1 MKKFVCFHLYNDFS
15 GSPKVLR
22 RVVRGMLEEGHEVVM
37 VTSRGGVLDNAQ
49 PTVLSFSEKC
59 TIHNFIAKGS
69 KTFGSQLTPSA
80 TLVPLRQGDN
90 IEGQQAT
97 GNRQQLADNSQLSI
111 LSPKAQ
117 RPSVLNSQLRYRY
130 YNYKFAGSGVV
141 TALRYAW
148 VQIYTF
154 FVALGYWSDK
164 NVVFYINTILPVGP
178 AVAGWLMRKE
188 VIYHYHEN
196 AMVKGKMYR
205 LLAWVMQRV
214 ATEIICVSKYQRSF
228 LKRQEGVRVV
238 PNALDEEFLAR
249 AVVDVEGAFE
259 RKTVLMLG
267 SLKGYKGTKEFVEL
281 ARRLEQFRFVLVLND
296 SQENI
301 DRYFEE
307 NGLVCTE
314 NLKVYARQED
324 VVPFYCEASVVLNL
338 TDKTQAIETFGL
350 TALEAR
356 AFGLPVIVPT
366 VGGIA
371 EMVED
376 GVNGWKIDVQDLD
389 VIERR
394 IEEML
399 SDREVYGCFVN
410 GQQST
415 VNGQHYSFR
424 S

>member
-22 RVVRGMLEEGHEVVM
+22 QVVRGMLEEGHEVVL
-37 VTSRGGVLDNAQ
+37 VTSRGGVLDKITDNRLQ
-49 PTVLSFSEKC
+49 ITHFVRDFYSSR
-59 TIHNFIAKGS
+59 HNK
-69 KTFGSQLTPSA
+69 QTPSA
-80 TLVPLRQGDN
+80 LANRKNIQITDN
-90 IEGQQAT
+90 F
-97 GNRQQLADNSQLSI
+97 
-111 LSPKAQ
+111 
-117 RPSVLNSQLRYRY
+117 QLRYRY
-130 YNYKFAGSGVV
+130 YNYKFSENKLV
-141 TALRYAW
+141 TALRYVW

-154 FVALGYWSDK
+154 FVALGYWFEKD
-164 NVVFYINTILPVGP
+164 VVFYINTILPVGP
-178 AVAGWLMRKE
+178 AVAGWLMRKR

-205 LLAWVMQRV
+205 ALAWVMQRV
-214 ATEIICVSKYQRSF
+214 ATEIVCVSEYQRSF
-228 LKRQEGVRVV
+228 LKRQEGVKVV
-238 PNALDEEFLAR
+238 PNALDEEFVAR
-249 AVVDVEGAFE
+249 AVVDVEGAFV

-281 ARRLEQFRFVLVLND
+281 ARRLEQYRFVLVLND
-296 SQENI
+296 EQENI

-307 NGLVCTE
+307 NGLVGTE

-324 VVPFYCEASVVLNL
+324 VVPFYREASVVLNL

-376 GVNGWKIDVQDLD
+376 GVNGWKIDVQELD
-389 VIERR
+389 VIAMR

-399 SDREVYGCFVN
+399 SDREVYGRLCN
-410 GQQST
+410 RQ
-415 VNGQHYSFR
+415 
-424 S
+424 

>member
-1 MKKFVCFHLYNDFS
+1 MSLTDDIVSHGTHGTHGTADAAPAG
-15 GSPKVLR
+15 GS
-22 RVVRGMLEEGHEVVM
+22 RV
-37 VTSRGGVLDNAQ
+37 
-49 PTVLSFSEKC
+49 
-59 TIHNFIAKGS
+59 NF
-69 KTFGSQLTPSA
+69 
-80 TLVPLRQGDN
+80 
-90 IEGQQAT
+90 
-97 GNRQQLADNSQLSI
+97 
-111 LSPKAQ
+111 
-117 RPSVLNSQLRYRY
+117 RY
-130 YNYKFAGSGVV
+130 YNYRFSERGVV

-154 FVALGYWSDK
+154 FVALGYLYEKD
-164 NVVFYINTILPVGP
+164 VEFYINTILPVGP
-178 AVAGWLMRKE
+178 AVAGWLMRKR

-196 AMVKGKMYR
+196 AMVKVRMYR
-205 LLAWVMQRV
+205 ALAWVMQRV
-214 ATEIICVSKYQRSF
+214 ATEIICVSEYQRSF
-228 LKRQEGVRVV
+228 LKRQEGVKVV

-281 ARRLEQFRFVLVLND
+281 ARRLEQYRFVLVLND
-296 SQENI
+296 EQENI

-307 NGLVCTE
+307 NGLVATE

-324 VVPFYCEASVVLNL
+324 VVPFYREASVVLNL

-376 GVNGWKIDVQDLD
+376 GVNGWKIDVQELD
-389 VIERR
+389 VIAMR

-410 GQQST
+410 GQRLK
-415 VNGQHYSFR
+415 VEI
-424 S
+424 

>member
-22 RVVRGMLEEGHEVVM
+22 RVVRGMLEEGHEVVL

-49 PTVLSFSEKC
+49 FTTNDLELQRK
-59 TIHNFIAKGS
+59 IHNFIAKGS
-69 KTFGSQLTPSA
+69 KTFGSQLPPSA

-117 RPSVLNSQLRYRY
+117 RPSVLNFQLRYRY
-130 YNYKFAGSGVV
+130 YDYKFAGSGVV

-178 AVAGWLMRKE
+178 AVAGWLIRKR

-196 AMVKGKMYR
+196 AMVKGRMYR
-205 LLAWVMQRV
+205 ALAWVMQRV

-249 AVVDVEGAFE
+249 AVVDVESAFK

-307 NGLVCTE
+307 NGLVVTE

-324 VVPFYCEASVVLNL
+324 VVPFYREASVVLNL

-389 VIERR
+389 VIVMR

-399 SDREVYGCFVN
+399 SDREVYGRLCK
-410 GQQST
+410 G
-415 VNGQHYSFR
+415 
-424 S
+424 

>member
-22 RVVRGMLEEGHEVVM
+22 QVVSGMLEEGHEVVL

-49 PTVLSFSEKC
+49 FTTNGLELQRK
-59 TIHNFIAKGS
+59 IHNFIAKGS

-130 YNYKFAGSGVV
+130 YDYKFAGSGVV

-148 VQIYTF
+148 VQVYTF
-154 FVALGYWSDK
+154 FVALGYLFDK

-178 AVAGWLMRKE
+178 AVAGWLMRKR

-196 AMVKGKMYR
+196 AMVKGRMYR
-205 LLAWVMQRV
+205 VLAWVMQRV
-214 ATEIICVSKYQRSF
+214 ATEIVCVSEYQRSF
-228 LKRQEGVRVV
+228 LKRQEGVKVV
-238 PNALDEEFLAR
+238 PNALDEEFVAR
-249 AVVDVEGAFE
+249 AEVDVEGAFE

-281 ARRLEQFRFVLVLND
+281 ARRLEQYRFVLVLND
-296 SQENI
+296 TQENI

-307 NGLVCTE
+307 NGLVVTE

-324 VVPFYCEASVVLNL
+324 VVPFYREASVVLNL

-389 VIERR
+389 VIAMR

-399 SDREVYGCFVN
+399 SDRDVYGRLCN
-410 GQQST
+410 R
-415 VNGQHYSFR
+415 QHYSLR

>member
-22 RVVRGMLEEGHEVVM
+22 QVVRGMLEEGHEVVL

-49 PTVLSFSEKC
+49 F
-59 TIHNFIAKGS
+59 TIHN
-69 KTFGSQLTPSA
+69 SQLTPSA

-97 GNRQQLADNSQLSI
+97 GNRQQLADNSQLFIAKGSKTDG
-111 LSPKAQ
+111 ST
-117 RPSVLNSQLRYRY
+117 LNSQLRYRY

-154 FVALGYWSDK
+154 FVALGYLFEKD
-164 NVVFYINTILPVGP
+164 VVFYINTILPVGP
-178 AVAGWLMRKE
+178 AVAGWLMRKR

-196 AMVKGKMYR
+196 AMVKGRMYR
-205 LLAWVMQRV
+205 ALAWVMQRV

-228 LKRQEGVRVV
+228 LKRQEGVKVV

-296 SQENI
+296 EQENI

-307 NGLVCTE
+307 NGLACTE

-324 VVPFYCEASVVLNL
+324 VVPFYREASVVLNL
-338 TDKTQAIETFGL
+338 SNKELFIETFGL
-350 TALEAR
+350 TALEAM

-376 GVNGWKIDVQDLD
+376 GVNGWKIDVQELD
-389 VIERR
+389 VIAMR

-399 SDREVYGCFVN
+399 SDREVYGRL
-410 GQQST
+410 GK
-415 VNGQHYSFR
+415 G
-424 S
+424 

>member
-1 MKKFVCFHLYNDFS
+1 MKKIVCFHLYNDFS

-22 RVVRGMLEEGHEVVM
+22 QVVRGMLEERHEVVL
-37 VTSRGGVLDNAQ
+37 VTSRGGVLDCQ
-49 PTVLSFSEKC
+49 QSTVNRQQLADSSQL
-59 TIHNFIAKGS
+59 FIAKGS
-69 KTFGSQLTPSA
+69 KTDGS
-80 TLVPLRQGDN
+80 TLN
-90 IEGQQAT
+90 F
-97 GNRQQLADNSQLSI
+97 
-111 LSPKAQ
+111 
-117 RPSVLNSQLRYRY
+117 QLRYRY

-141 TALRYAW
+141 TALRYVW

-154 FVALGYWSDK
+154 FVALGYLFEKD
-164 NVVFYINTILPVGP
+164 VVFYINTILPVGP
-178 AVAGWLMRKE
+178 AVAGWLMRKR

-196 AMVKGKMYR
+196 AMVKGRMYR
-205 LLAWVMQRV
+205 ALAWVMQRV
-214 ATEIICVSKYQRSF
+214 ATEIICVSEYQRSF
-228 LKRQEGVRVV
+228 LKRQEGVKVV

-281 ARRLEQFRFVLVLND
+281 ARRLEQYRFVLVLND
-296 SQENI
+296 EQENI

-307 NGLVCTE
+307 NGLVVTE

-324 VVPFYCEASVVLNL
+324 VVPFYREASVVLNL

-389 VIERR
+389 VIAMR

-410 GQQST
+410 SQQST
-415 VNGQHYSFR
+415 VNRQRSTVNGQQTTVNIVNFNIYGKKF
-424 S
+424 

>member
-22 RVVRGMLEEGHEVVM
+22 QVVRGMLEEGHEVVM

-49 PTVLSFSEKC
+49 FTTNGLELQRK
-59 TIHNFIAKGS
+59 IHNFIAKGS

-154 FVALGYWSDK
+154 FVALGYLFDK

-178 AVAGWLMRKE
+178 AVAGWLIRKR

-196 AMVKGKMYR
+196 AMVKGRMYR
-205 LLAWVMQRV
+205 ALAWVMQRV

-259 RKTVLMLG
+259 RKTVLLLG

-296 SQENI
+296 TQENI

-324 VVPFYCEASVVLNL
+324 VVPFYREASVVLNL

-350 TALEAR
+350 TALEAM

-389 VIERR
+389 VIAMR

-399 SDREVYGCFVN
+399 NDREVYGRFVN
-410 GQQST
+410 R
-415 VNGQHYSFR
+415 QHYSLR

>member
-1 MKKFVCFHLYNDFS
+1 MMKKIVCFHLYNDFS

-22 RVVRGMLEEGHEVVM
+22 RVVRGMLEEGHEVDL
-37 VTSRGGVLDNAQ
+37 VTSRGGVL
-49 PTVLSFSEKC
+49 SEEFSLRPFDPS
-59 TIHNFIAKGS
+59 TGS
-69 KTFGSQLTPSA
+69 GTAGSGIQSVA
-80 TLVPLRQGDN
+80 ELR
-90 IEGQQAT
+90 
-97 GNRQQLADNSQLSI
+97 RS
-111 LSPKAQ
+111 
-117 RPSVLNSQLRYRY
+117 LNVMLKIRY
-130 YNYKFAGSGVV
+130 YDYKFLGNGVV

-154 FVALGYWSDK
+154 CVALGYLFDK
-164 NVVFYINTILPVGP
+164 DVVFYINTILPVGP
-178 AVAGWLMRKE
+178 AVAGWLMRKR

-196 AMVKGKMYR
+196 AMVKGRMYR
-205 LLAWVMQRV
+205 ALAWVMQRV
-214 ATEIICVSKYQRSF
+214 ATEIVCVSKYQRSF

-296 SQENI
+296 EQENI

-307 NGLVCTE
+307 NGLVGTE

-324 VVPFYCEASVVLNL
+324 VVPFYREASVVLNL

-350 TALEAR
+350 TALEAM

-389 VIERR
+389 VIVMR

-399 SDREVYGCFVN
+399 NDREEYGRLCK
-410 GQQST
+410 G
-415 VNGQHYSFR
+415 
-424 S
+424 

>member
-22 RVVRGMLEEGHEVVM
+22 QVVRGMLEEGHEVVL

-59 TIHNFIAKGS
+59 TIHN
-69 KTFGSQLTPSA
+69 SQLTPSA

-97 GNRQQLADNSQLSI
+97 GNRQQLADNSQLFIAKGSKTDG
-111 LSPKAQ
+111 ST
-117 RPSVLNSQLRYRY
+117 LNSQLRYRY
-130 YNYKFAGSGVV
+130 YNYKFAGSGAV

-154 FVALGYWSDK
+154 FVALRYLFERD
-164 NVVFYINTILPVGP
+164 VVFYINTILPVGP
-178 AVAGWLMRKE
+178 AVAGWLMRKR

-196 AMVKGKMYR
+196 AMVKGRMYR

-281 ARRLEQFRFVLVLND
+281 ARRLGQYRFVLVLND
-296 SQENI
+296 AQENI

-307 NGLVCTE
+307 NGLVGTE

-324 VVPFYCEASVVLNL
+324 VVPFYREASVVLNL

-376 GVNGWKIDVQDLD
+376 GVNGWKIDVQELD
-389 VIERR
+389 VIAMR

-399 SDREVYGCFVN
+399 SDREVYGRLCK
-410 GQQST
+410 G
-415 VNGQHYSFR
+415 
-424 S
+424 

>member
-22 RVVRGMLEEGHEVVM
+22 QVVRGMLEEGHEVVL

-59 TIHNFIAKGS
+59 TIHN
-69 KTFGSQLTPSA
+69 SQLTPSA

-90 IEGQQAT
+90 IEGPQAI
-97 GNRQQLADNSQLSI
+97 GNRQQLADNSQLFIAKGSKTDG
-111 LSPKAQ
+111 ST
-117 RPSVLNSQLRYRY
+117 LNSQLRYRY

-141 TALRYAW
+141 TALRYVW

-154 FVALGYWSDK
+154 FVALGYLFERD
-164 NVVFYINTILPVGP
+164 VVFYINTILPVGP
-178 AVAGWLMRKE
+178 AVAGWLMRKR

-196 AMVKGKMYR
+196 AMVKGRMYR
-205 LLAWVMQRV
+205 LLAWVMQLV
-214 ATEIICVSKYQRSF
+214 ATEIVCVSEYQRSF

-238 PNALDEEFLAR
+238 PNALDEEFVAR

-267 SLKGYKGTKEFVEL
+267 SLKGYKGTKEFMEL
-281 ARRLEQFRFVLVLND
+281 ARRLGQYRFVLVLND
-296 SQENI
+296 AQENI

-307 NGLVCTE
+307 NGLVGTE

-324 VVPFYCEASVVLNL
+324 VVPFYREASVVLNL

-350 TALEAR
+350 TALEAM

-376 GVNGWKIDVQDLD
+376 GVNGWKIDVQELD
-389 VIERR
+389 VIAMR

-399 SDREVYGCFVN
+399 SDREVYGRLCK
-410 GQQST
+410 G
-415 VNGQHYSFR
+415 
-424 S
+424 

>member
-1 MKKFVCFHLYNDFS
+1 MLKIVCFHLYNDFS

-22 RVVRGMLEEGHEVVM
+22 QVVRGMLEEGHEVVL
-37 VTSRGGVLDNAQ
+37 VTSRGGVLDKITDYRLQRADS
-49 PTVLSFSEKC
+49 V
-59 TIHNFIAKGS
+59 
-69 KTFGSQLTPSA
+69 PS
-80 TLVPLRQGDN
+80 TSSG
-90 IEGQQAT
+90 T
-97 GNRQQLADNSQLSI
+97 GN
-111 LSPKAQ
+111 KEG
-117 RPSVLNSQLRYRY
+117 QLRYRY

-154 FVALGYWSDK
+154 CVALGYWLDRD
-164 NVVFYINTILPVGP
+164 VVFYINTILPVGP
-178 AVAGWLMRKE
+178 AVAGWLMRKR

-196 AMVKGKMYR
+196 AMVKGRMYR
-205 LLAWVMQRV
+205 ALAWVMQRV

-249 AVVDVEGAFE
+249 AVVDVESAFE

-281 ARRLEQFRFVLVLND
+281 ARRLEQYRFVLVLND
-296 SQENI
+296 RQENI

-338 TDKTQAIETFGL
+338 SNKEQFIETFGL
-350 TALEAR
+350 TALEAM

-389 VIERR
+389 VIAMR

-399 SDREVYGCFVN
+399 SDREVYGRLVN
-410 GQQST
+410 R
-415 VNGQHYSFR
+415 QHYSLR

>member
-1 MKKFVCFHLYNDFS
+1 MLKIVCFHLYNDFS

-22 RVVRGMLEEGHEVVM
+22 QVVRGMLEEGHEVVL
-37 VTSRGGVLDNAQ
+37 VTSRGGVLDKITDYRLQITPYVRDFYSAR
-49 PTVLSFSEKC
+49 
-59 TIHNFIAKGS
+59 HNEQA
-69 KTFGSQLTPSA
+69 PSA
-80 TLVPLRQGDN
+80 LANRKN
-90 IEGQQAT
+90 IQIT
-97 GNRQQLADNSQLSI
+97 D
-111 LSPKAQ
+111 
-117 RPSVLNSQLRYRY
+117 NSQLRYRY
-130 YNYKFAGSGVV
+130 YNYKFVGSGVV
-141 TALRYAW
+141 TALMYAW

-178 AVAGWLMRKE
+178 AVAGWLMRKR

-249 AVVDVEGAFE
+249 AVVDVEGAFG

-281 ARRLEQFRFVLVLND
+281 ARRLEPYRFVLVLND
-296 SQENI
+296 TQENI
-301 DRYFEE
+301 DKYFEE
-307 NGLVCTE
+307 NGLVGTE

-324 VVPFYCEASVVLNL
+324 VVPFYREASVVLNL
-338 TDKTQAIETFGL
+338 SNKEQFIETFGL
-350 TALEAR
+350 TALEAM

-389 VIERR
+389 MIERR

-399 SDREVYGCFVN
+399 SDREVYGRLCN
-410 GQQST
+410 R
-415 VNGQHYSFR
+415 QHYSLR

>member
-1 MKKFVCFHLYNDFS
+1 MIRLSGVDFVQIAYARQNLSKLSSALTCSQFLHPCLCYFTPAGFCLSEGKNIIMKKIVCFHLYNDFS

-22 RVVRGMLEEGHEVVM
+22 QVVRGMLEEGHEVVL
-37 VTSRGGVLDNAQ
+37 VTSRNGILDNSQ
-49 PTVLSFSEKC
+49 FI
-59 TIHNFIAKGS
+59 IHN
-69 KTFGSQLTPSA
+69 SQLTF
-80 TLVPLRQGDN
+80 RQ
-90 IEGQQAT
+90 
-97 GNRQQLADNSQLSI
+97 
-111 LSPKAQ
+111 
-117 RPSVLNSQLRYRY
+117 

-141 TALRYAW
+141 TALRYVW
-148 VQIYTF
+148 VQVYTF
-154 FVALGYWSDK
+154 FVALGYLFEKD
-164 NVVFYINTILPVGP
+164 VVFYINTILPVGP
-178 AVAGWLMRKE
+178 AVAGWLMRKR

-196 AMVKGKMYR
+196 AMVKGRMYR
-205 LLAWVMQRV
+205 ALAWVMQRV
-214 ATEIICVSKYQRSF
+214 ATEIICVSEYQRSF
-228 LKRQEGVRVV
+228 LKRQEGVKVV

-281 ARRLEQFRFVLVLND
+281 ARRLEQYRFVLVLND
-296 SQENI
+296 EQENI

-307 NGLVCTE
+307 NGLVVTE

-324 VVPFYCEASVVLNL
+324 VVPFYREASVVLNL

-376 GVNGWKIDVQDLD
+376 GVNGWKIDVQELD
-389 VIERR
+389 VIAMR

-399 SDREVYGCFVN
+399 SDREVYERLCRGCL
-410 GQQST
+410 
-415 VNGQHYSFR
+415 R
-424 S
+424 SNIGRT

>member
-1 MKKFVCFHLYNDFS
+1 M
-15 GSPKVLR
+15 
-22 RVVRGMLEEGHEVVM
+22 
-37 VTSRGGVLDNAQ
+37 
-49 PTVLSFSEKC
+49 
-59 TIHNFIAKGS
+59 
-69 KTFGSQLTPSA
+69 
-80 TLVPLRQGDN
+80 
-90 IEGQQAT
+90 
-97 GNRQQLADNSQLSI
+97 
-111 LSPKAQ
+111 
-117 RPSVLNSQLRYRY
+117 
-130 YNYKFAGSGVV
+130 

-178 AVAGWLMRKE
+178 AVAGWLMRKR

-196 AMVKGKMYR
+196 AMVKGRMYR
-205 LLAWVMQRV
+205 ALAWVMQCV
-214 ATEIICVSKYQRSF
+214 ATEIICVSEYQRSF
-228 LKRQEGVRVV
+228 LKRQEGVKVV
-238 PNALDEEFLAR
+238 PNALDEEFVAR

-259 RKTVLMLG
+259 RTTVLMLG

-281 ARRLEQFRFVLVLND
+281 ARRLEQYRFVLVLND

-307 NGLVCTE
+307 NGLVGTE

-324 VVPFYCEASVVLNL
+324 VVPFYREASVVLNL
-338 TDKTQAIETFGL
+338 SNKEQFIETFGL

-389 VIERR
+389 VIAMR

-399 SDREVYGCFVN
+399 SDREVYGRL
-410 GQQST
+410 GK
-415 VNGQHYSFR
+415 G
-424 S
+424 

>member
-1 MKKFVCFHLYNDFS
+1 MNKKKIVCFHLYNDFS

-22 RVVRGMLEEGHEVVM
+22 RVVRGMLEEGHEVVL
-37 VTSRGGVLDNAQ
+37 VTSRGGVLDNVQ
-49 PTVLSFSEKC
+49 C
-59 TIHNFIAKGS
+59 TTNGLELQRKIHNFIAKGS
-69 KTFGSQLTPSA
+69 KTDGSQLTPSA

-90 IEGQQAT
+90 IEGQQAI

-148 VQIYTF
+148 VQVYTF
-154 FVALGYWSDK
+154 FVALGYWFEKD
-164 NVVFYINTILPVGP
+164 VVFYINTILPVGP
-178 AVAGWLMRKE
+178 AVAGWLMRKR

-205 LLAWVMQRV
+205 ALAWVMQRV

-228 LKRQEGVRVV
+228 LKRQEGVKVV
-238 PNALDEEFLAR
+238 PNALDEEFVAR

-296 SQENI
+296 TQENI

-324 VVPFYCEASVVLNL
+324 VVPFYREASVVLNL

-350 TALEAR
+350 TALEAM

-376 GVNGWKIDVQDLD
+376 GVNGWKIDVQELD
-389 VIERR
+389 VIAMR

-399 SDREVYGCFVN
+399 SDREVYGRLCK
-410 GQQST
+410 G
-415 VNGQHYSFR
+415 
-424 S
+424 

>member
-37 VTSRGGVLDNAQ
+37 VTSRGGVLDKITDNRLQITDNRLQITDNRLQITDNGLQITHFVRDFYSAR
-49 PTVLSFSEKC
+49 
-59 TIHNFIAKGS
+59 HNEQA
-69 KTFGSQLTPSA
+69 PSA
-80 TLVPLRQGDN
+80 LANRKN
-90 IEGQQAT
+90 IQIT
-97 GNRQQLADNSQLSI
+97 D
-111 LSPKAQ
+111 
-117 RPSVLNSQLRYRY
+117 NSQLRYRY

-148 VQIYTF
+148 VQVYTF
-154 FVALGYWSDK
+154 FVALGYLFDRD
-164 NVVFYINTILPVGP
+164 VVFYINTILPVGP
-178 AVAGWLMRKE
+178 AVAGWLMRKR

-196 AMVKGKMYR
+196 AMVKGRMYR
-205 LLAWVMQRV
+205 ALAWVMQRV
-214 ATEIICVSKYQRSF
+214 ATEIVCVSEYQRSF
-228 LKRQEGVRVV
+228 LKRQKGVKVV
-238 PNALDEEFLAR
+238 QNALDEEFVAR
-249 AVVDVEGAFE
+249 AVVDVEGAFG

-324 VVPFYCEASVVLNL
+324 VVPFYREASVVLNL

-350 TALEAR
+350 TALEAM

-389 VIERR
+389 VIAMR

-399 SDREVYGCFVN
+399 SDREVYGRLCK
-410 GQQST
+410 G
-415 VNGQHYSFR
+415 
-424 S
+424 